1 MGLITQQQFIFNKDI
16 INRYKMKKI
25 VLVFYTIYF
34 LSSFCLKSFS
44 LENKNIFAVAISDI
58 HFDPLYDC
66 EKLGVCEIFE
76 KLKTSDEKEWNGI
89 FFNYSGILNSK
100 YTQDTNYSLL
110 KNILIENKNSL
121 NYIVSNNYI
130 SFIIANGDFLGHNL
144 KQHYYNL
151 NKSSYDG
158 YSDFVRKTI
167 KFVTDQI
174 KSSLSSS
181 LNSSIIVFPVLG
193 NNDSYVD
200 DYFIDD
206 ADSNF
211 YIDTAETWSKFLPE
225 IKSTNFIHNGF
236 YSWHIPE
243 LNSNF
248 IVLDSTLFSENAASN
263 DKIKMDLEAKEQLN
277 WLNNELHQSK
287 IKGQKTILA
296 FHIPSSVDPYLSSV
310 AKKPVMFWKAEYQ
323 KIFLDSINQYRN
335 EIIAIFNSHIHS
347 DALYVDSYKKNNE
360 VELFSTLI
368 PSISP
373 AHSNNP
379 SFKIVHF
386 SDDTSKNIILKDIDT
401 YFYDISKQNNNI
413 ELDYEFNKTYKS
425 KNVRSGI
432 NNLLNGNLYDSYFKY
447 YNLNTNFVLNDE
459 QKYYICAIKFVTE
472 SEYQSCIN
480 EFNLFLSSSQE
491 YHLY

>member
-1 MGLITQQQFIFNKDI
+1 M
-16 INRYKMKKI
+16 
-25 VLVFYTIYF
+25 
-34 LSSFCLKSFS
+34 
-44 LENKNIFAVAISDI
+44 
-58 HFDPLYDC
+58 
-66 EKLGVCEIFE
+66 
-76 KLKTSDEKEWNGI
+76 
-89 FFNYSGILNSK
+89 
-100 YTQDTNYSLL
+100 
-110 KNILIENKNSL
+110 
-121 NYIVSNNYI
+121 
-130 SFIIANGDFLGHNL
+130 
-144 KQHYYNL
+144 
-151 NKSSYDG
+151 
-158 YSDFVRKTI
+158 
-167 KFVTDQI
+167 
-174 KSSLSSS
+174 SSS

-447 YNLNTNFVLNDE
+447 YNLNTNFVPNDE